1 MHEIN
6 ECFDSATE
14 YADSD
19 GEFFVGAVNTKNDEY
34 ATKWMEEIQLGRHCV
49 QANVDT
55 GTQAKVLPLRIYKKL
70 KKINTMLIGCIWRC
84 K

>member
-19 GEFFVGAVNTKNDEY
+19 GEFFVGTVNTGNDEH
-34 ATKWMEEIQLGRHCV
+34 ATKWMEEIQLDGHCV
-49 QANVDT
+49 QAKLDT
-55 GTQAKVLPLRIYKKL
+55 GVEANVLPLRIYEKL
-70 KKINTMLIGCIWRC
+70 KKTNTMLIGSIWRR